1 VTQPFWLSDLAIF
14 VTVTHHFWILSTI
27 FYIFVVRYNV
37 STIFAIVTQSFLYFV
52 GHFLDFVAQ
61 YSDSVIFCYIDSI
74 IFEILSNILE
84 VFVSHFSDFTQSFLM
99 FARSLL
105 LSSFCNRILVAH
117 RFICVLSCLLL
128 KIYVLEFSTLLKN
141 QNRSGRHGR
150 LQFFVGLCAGPS
162 WGAGVRGTLGASAR
176 GVSRAGVV
184 SRLVAPSLVGPW
196 LAGLG
201 DE

>member
-1 VTQPFWLSDLAIF
+1 LDF
-14 VTVTHHFWILSTI
+14 VNHFL
-27 FYIFVVRYNV
+27 YFVVRYNV
-37 STIFAIVTQSFLYFV
+37 STIFTIVTQSFLYFV

-84 VFVSHFSDFTQSFLM
+84 IFVSHFSDFTQSFLM
-99 FARSLL
+99 FAQSLL

-128 KIYVLEFSTLLKN
+128 KIYVLEFSTLLKK

-150 LQFFVGLCAGPS
+150 LQFFVGLCAG
-162 WGAGVRGTLGASAR
+162 RGSRSAWDVGRERAR
-176 GVSRAGVV
+176 GIAREW
-184 SRLVAPSLVGPW
+184 LVGWSHLAW
-196 LAGLG
+196 LDRGWLI
-201 DE
+201 